1 VELLPK
7 KKRLLPLVPKKK
19 RKSLLAHGDLVAL
32 RLNLLS
38 PLQVSPVVPHL
49 LLLLLLSLL
58 SPHQVLIADSHL
70 LLLLL
75 LSQQNPLQ
83 VSLAVPH
90 LPLLLLLSQPQQL
103 PLQIKRM
110 RRVMTLGASVEVPAE
125 KALHPRSEKTSVFVE
140 VNSSIIYGIYFKV
153 NCK

>member
-1 VELLPK
+1 VPLVELLPR

-19 RKSLLAHGDLVAL
+19 RRSLLAHGDLVAL

-49 LLLLLLSLL
+49 LLLPL
-58 SPHQVLIADSHL
+58 P
-70 LLLLL
+70 
-75 LSQQNPLQ
+75 SQQNPLQ

-90 LPLLLLLSQPQQL
+90 LPQLLLLSQPQQL

>member
-1 VELLPK
+1 VELLPR

-19 RKSLLAHGDLVAL
+19 RRSLLAHGDLVAL

-38 PLQVSPVVPHL
+38 PLQVSPAVPL
-49 LLLLLLSLL
+49 LLLLLPSQL

-70 LLLLL
+70 LLLIL

-90 LPLLLLLSQPQQL
+90 LPQLLLLSQPQQL